1 VREPATQQSHRGYD
15 LENRAGTGRSAFGLL
30 ARETTEAGKRGV
42 RPGDVRGA
50 GAGPA
55 HPLWAADLRGLANAP
70 QLSFGD
76 SIRRRGCAAAGVR
89 LAGPE
94 LSAVCRQDL
103 YGAWR
108 LLSVFETPDRCVLL
122 VVAEHTRSANPYQLL
137 YEMLGIGEPQEPRT
151 KPACCNPDGQ
161 PPISPDL
168 VKRFERGLRDLA
180 RGQSATGK
188 AGGKR
193 RR

>member
-1 VREPATQQSHRGYD
+1 LTHRQNFID
-15 LENRAGTGRSAFGLL
+15 RRSAL
-30 ARETTEAGKRGV
+30 
-42 RPGDVRGA
+42 
-50 GAGPA
+50 
-55 HPLWAADLRGLANAP
+55 P
-70 QLSFGD
+70 Q
-76 SIRRRGCAAAGVR
+76 
-89 LAGPE
+89 
-94 LSAVCRQDL
+94 
-103 YGAWR
+103 
-108 LLSVFETPDRCVLL
+108 
-122 VVAEHTRSANPYQLL
+122 AEHTRSANPYQLL

-168 VKRFERGLRDLA
+168 VKRFERGLPDLA